1 MSGPTLASPRKKG
14 RTNTLR
20 QNTRSISAARM
31 WSLRG
36 LLLRMAPRWGQ
47 RVKGRYQHSILENV
61 HSALALPCTTATTVA
76 NDL

>member
-36 LLLRMAPRWGQ
+36 LLHVLMMTPSRGQ
-47 RVKGRYQHSILENV
+47 RVKGQV
-61 HSALALPCTTATTVA
+61 SALSS
-76 NDL
+76 